1 MLLHTK
7 SSASKTDSAARVRTV
22 RAVERAFDILIYI
35 AHQDEPKGLSEISR
49 ELQLD
54 KATVL
59 RLIVTLKSRGLI
71 RQIQESR
78 SYEVVLPG
86 PLLIGGTDPGLRQM
100 CHPYLDELSRR
111 TKETVCLVC
120 PWGLERTHVD
130 VIPAQH
136 ELRLVPEIGSI
147 WPMYVGA
154 SGRVMM
160 AFMPRH
166 KVEDIVRET
175 KLARRNATRVPA
187 KDEIFADLIR
197 IRRRGYLISA
207 GETVEGGA
215 AVAAPIID
223 RNERVVGAIAIRGPS
238 TRLTHA
244 LLRQYAPLVQ
254 DATRKLSRDLG
265 FDLDPLWIEWHTKLG
280 WNDKSFPAASRS
292 QTNSRTARLAVP
304 TRPCAITGI

>member
-1 MLLHTK
+1 M
-7 SSASKTDSAARVRTV
+7 
-22 RAVERAFDILIYI
+22 
-35 AHQDEPKGLSEISR
+35 
-49 ELQLD
+49 
-54 KATVL
+54 
-59 RLIVTLKSRGLI
+59 
-71 RQIQESR
+71 
-78 SYEVVLPG
+78 
-86 PLLIGGTDPGLRQM
+86 
-100 CHPYLDELSRR
+100 
-111 TKETVCLVC
+111 
-120 PWGLERTHVD
+120 
-130 VIPAQH
+130 
-136 ELRLVPEIGSI
+136 PEIGSI

-166 KVEDIVRET
+166 KVENIVRET
-175 KLARRNATRVPA
+175 KLARRNATRVPT

-292 QTNSRTARLAVP
+292 QTNSRTASGWPSQPGRAQLP
-304 TRPCAITGI
+304 ESDRSQGIFDRCPFIRRGQRSKS